1 VLHKKK
7 EQTEFADGSE
17 PLFFMYQKMTEEEDN
32 KVAEVWQKVADGII
46 IFVSPLAFFTSLH
59 TPRKIHSTGL
69 FSAAVAA
76 LAAVSV
82 VDLQP
87 NSQDTSAFLSQEDV

>member
-1 VLHKKK
+1 VLDKKK

-46 IFVSPLAFFTSLH
+46 IFVSPLAFFTTPH
-59 TPRKIHSTGL
+59 TPRKNHSTGL
-69 FSAAVAA
+69 FSAAVT
-76 LAAVSV
+76 V

>member
-1 VLHKKK
+1 MLNKKK
-7 EQTEFADGSE
+7 EQDDGSE
-17 PLFFMYQKMTEEEDN
+17 PLFFMYQEMTEEEDN
-32 KVAEVWQKVADGII
+32 KMAEVWRKDADGII

-59 TPRKIHSTGL
+59 TPRKNHSTGL

-76 LAAVSV
+76 LAAVTV